1 MYGYVSDN
9 NKAAADGIF
18 LDEGEEF
25 EQLIAEYPEH
35 QVYLFAGTEVDM
47 ALFVAPGV
55 SAMLIEKR
63 DSPDKSF

>member
-1 MYGYVSDN
+1 MYGYVSN
-9 NKAAADGIF
+9 SNSAAASGIF

-47 ALFVAPGV
+47 AIFVAPGV
-55 SAMLIEKR
+55 SAMLIEERTFK
-63 DSPDKSF
+63 DNV

>member
-9 NKAAADGIF
+9 NSGLTSGII
-18 LDEGEEF
+18 LDNSEEF
-25 EQLIAEYPEH
+25 EQLIAQYPEH
-35 QVYLFAGTEVDM
+35 QVYLFAGTDIDM

-63 DSPDKSF
+63 ASP